1 MAKIYQHTAYI
12 WRTKPFNN
20 ETQQRV
26 YVLFRPM
33 LYHWVNFDGH
43 FCYHQDSPKY
53 SAVLHQCDRTHE
65 GNSLLSVNRP

>member
-1 MAKIYQHTAYI
+1 MAKIYKHTAYI

-33 LYHWVNFDGH
+33 LYH
-43 FCYHQDSPKY
+43 
-53 SAVLHQCDRTHE
+53 
-65 GNSLLSVNRP
+65 